1 MSALRLINETEITSA
16 VNGISVTDVFSA
28 DFDIYYATI
37 SNVSQDSTTG
47 NNTRMR
53 FVNASGSIVSASNYD
68 NAQLDM
74 AAETTFGEIRGTNAD
89 STGLAFAM
97 TNDLE
102 PEGISNSYYFFNPY
116 SSSSYTFAI
125 QQGSS
130 RFSGVFRSGKGIA
143 VLKQLTSITGFHIY
157 QATSSINL
165 NSGFI
170 RVYGLRVDNG

>member
-16 VNGISVTDVFSA
+16 VNSVNVTDVFSA
-28 DFDIYYATI
+28 DFDIYFATI
-37 SNVSQDSTTG
+37 SNVSSDSTSHD
-47 NNTRMR
+47 NTRMR
-53 FVNASGSIVSASNYD
+53 FVNASGSVISSSNYD

-74 AAETTFGEIRGTNAD
+74 HAENAHSQIRGTNAD

-125 QQGSS
+125 QQGSA
-130 RFSGVFRSGKGIA
+130 RLAGVFRTGKGIA
-143 VLKQLTSITGFHIY
+143 VLKQLTSITGFQIY

-170 RVYGLRVDNG
+170 RTYGLRVDS